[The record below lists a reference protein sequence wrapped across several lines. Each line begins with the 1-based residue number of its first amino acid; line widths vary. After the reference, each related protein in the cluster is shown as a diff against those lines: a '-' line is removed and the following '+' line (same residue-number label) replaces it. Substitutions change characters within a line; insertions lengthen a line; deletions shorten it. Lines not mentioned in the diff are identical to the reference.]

1 MQYRELNSTG
11 ESSQNL
17 IESQGETNSFS
28 LIEVWEKFS
37 HNWYWFVLG
46 LVIAWAGAYIYLR
59 YSQNTYRSEAK
70 ILIKEDPAKISS
82 ELSVLTGKGLGRD
95 ATPNIADQIEVMK
108 SRRIVSKVV
117 DNLQLNIR
125 YFSGGRV
132 KTQEILSESSPI
144 QVKILSSEPNYVN
157 FEVTVKAD
165 DKLEIMHNDRT
176 FSSSFGQNIKLNN
189 TEFIILPKKIN
200 KSATGKTLQ
209 VILMHN
215 KSATGMYR
223 GKLQISPLGDGTS
236 VVSVSMVDNLP
247 QRASIVVNELINQ
260 YAEDAINDK
269 HIIGEK
275 TTKFIEERL
284 AKVSEDLQSKDQDV
298 ESFKKANKVINL
310 DAEGS
315 ISLGEASA
323 NNSQV
328 LAQSTQ
334 LSLVNYMEDYLKNN
348 QNDLIPENIGL
359 SDGAVNSNA
368 AKYNELIL
376 AKQDMLKHSTE
387 SSQLVQNLKSQID
400 DVRINLQQS
409 LNNYKKTT
417 QIALGRTQGE
427 GGRIASEIHK
437 FPTQEKEFINLSRQ
451 QQIVEALYLFL
462 LQKREENEITNSAT
476 PSPIKVVDYAYSN
489 NYPISPNRQNIY
501 LMATAAGLLV
511 PFAVLY
517 LLFLLNN
524 KVQTRKDI
532 EKLGPSIIGDIPS
545 TRSDEIIG
553 HNDRSILAESFRMLR
568 TNIGFYLSNKKSGSS
583 KIFITST
590 VSGEG
595 KTFAA
600 SNLAVILSA
609 AKKYRVILI
618 GADIRNPRLLEMLN
632 ITQYNKHKGIT
643 QFLSDSDTTVED
655 IIIDDKSLAF
665 DVIHSGVLA
674 PNPSELLMNGRFGV
688 LLDAIKDKYDYIVVD
703 TAPTSLVTDTQII
716 AGHADL
722 FLYLIRA
729 NYLDKRM
736 LEMPRE
742 LYRDKRLPNMTL
754 VLNDVG
760 SNSGYGYGYGYGYGG
775 YATKSPK
782 AWKRFLPKNL
792 LKKQ

>member
-1 MQYRELNSTG
+1 MQYKELN
-11 ESSQNL
+11 ND
-17 IESQGETNSFS
+17 ETASNENS
-28 LIEVWEKFS
+28 LALREILERLLQ
-37 HNWYWFVLG
+37 NWYWFVLG
-46 LVIAWAGAYIYLR
+46 FVIAWAGAYIYLR
-59 YSQNTYRSEAK
+59 YTENLYRAEAK
-70 ILIKEDPAKISS
+70 VLLKEDLSTSSS
-82 ELSVLTGKGLGRD
+82 ELSALVGKGMGRGD
-95 ATPNIADQIEVMK
+95 TKPNISDQIEIMR
-108 SRRIVSKVV
+108 SRRLIGKVV

-125 YFSGGRV
+125 YFSDGRV
-132 KTQEILSESSPI
+132 KQQELLDEASP
-144 QVKILSSEPNYVN
+144 VKVKVLTKEPSFVN
-157 FEVTVKAD
+157 FEVLVKSESD
-165 DKLEIMHNDRT
+165 IEIIYNEKALKST
-176 FSSSFGQNIKLNN
+176 FGKPIKLGKV
-189 TEFIILPKKIN
+189 EFIVLPRNVSPGRSVQVTILPLESGI
-200 KSATGKTLQ
+200 S
-209 VILMHN
+209 
-215 KSATGMYR
+215 MYR
-223 GKLQISPLGDGTS
+223 GRLSIAPINEGS
-236 VVSVSMVDNLP
+236 VVSVSMVDNLSG
-247 QRASIVVNELINQ
+247 RAKRVIDELISQ
-260 YAEDAINDK
+260 YNEDALYDK
-269 HIIGEK
+269 QLIGEK
-275 TTKFIEERL
+275 TTRFIEERL
-284 AKVSEDLQSKDQDV
+284 AKVSEDLRSKDRDV
-298 ESFKKANKVINL
+298 EGFKKDNQVIDL
-310 DAEGS
+310 QTEGG
-315 ISLGEASA
+315 ISLSESSA

-334 LSLVNYMEDYLKNN
+334 LSLVNSMQDYLRSNK
-348 QNDLIPENIGL
+348 NDLVPENIGL
-359 SDGAVNSNA
+359 DDAAVNANA
-368 AKYNELIL
+368 AKYNTLIL
-376 AKQDMLKHSTE
+376 TKMDMLKHSTE
-387 SSQLVQNLKSQID
+387 SSQLVKNLDEQIED
-400 DVRINLQQS
+400 IRTNLQQS

-417 QIALGRTQGE
+417 QISLNRLQGE
-427 GGRIASEIHK
+427 GGRISSKIHR
-437 FPTQEKEFINLSRQ
+437 FPTQEKEFKDIARQ

-462 LQKREENEITNSAT
+462 LQKREENEITNAAT
-476 PSPIKVVDYAYSN
+476 PSSIKVVDYAYSN

-568 TNIGFYLSNKKSGSS
+568 TNIGFYLSNKKSDSR